1 METLKQLLNQL
12 INLLPLIAKKVFVII
27 ESLISWIGDNLGDVF
42 KLFIHLLVQIFDLII
57 EFISKI
63 FS

>member
-1 METLKQLLNQL
+1 METLKQLLDQL

-27 ESLISWIGDNLGDVF
+27 ESLINWIGDNLGDVF
-42 KLFIHLLVQIFDLII
+42 KTFIHLLTQIFDLVIGLL
-57 EFISKI
+57 SKI